1 MPIFD
6 DLRKLEAERKN
17 LAKQM
22 TELRDEAS
30 KRADGSKWQAE
41 DQTKWDEINTRY
53 DQIKEEADRLRA
65 IDKVERESFVA
76 DVQDRAGSDGADSFG
91 GGTKPTQEMR
101 AAAFSAWCRA
111 GYGMDVPED
120 QQRACKALGF
130 NPNAKG
136 FDIRL
141 RSTTDIRRA
150 QAEAADA
157 PLSAKSRVLQRTLS
171 TEIGA
176 SGGYTHAPDVLV
188 NNLEIAM
195 LAFGGMRQVAEVIR
209 TESGERLQWPT
220 ANDTGNTG
228 EQLGES
234 TSIGSS
240 TDPTFGATYL
250 NAYKFSSKPII
261 VPQELI
267 EDSGFDLAGIIGTM
281 LGERLG
287 RITNTRFTTG
297 NGAGQPYGL
306 MSMSTSGKT
315 TAGATAILAGEL
327 IDLLH
332 SVDPAYVTMGAG
344 WMMHNTI
351 LGAVRQIKD
360 GAGNYIWLPSM
371 METQPDRILGYPVTI
386 NQDMA
391 SSVAASQK
399 TVAFGQLSKYK
410 IRTVRAIR
418 LYRLQ
423 ELYRATDQDGFVAF
437 VREDG
442 VLLDAGTHPVK
453 HLTQH
458 A

>member
-30 KRADGSKWQAE
+30 KRADSGKWQTE
-41 DQTKWDEINTRY
+41 DQSKWDEINARY
-53 DQIKEEADRLRA
+53 DTIKEQADRLRA
-65 IDKVERESFVA
+65 IDKVERESFVT
-76 DVQDRAGSDGADSFG
+76 DLEDRAGGDGADSFSG
-91 GGTKPTQEMR
+91 KPTQEMR

-111 GYGMDVPED
+111 GYEMDIPED
-120 QQRACKALGF
+120 QQRACKALNL
-130 NPNAKG
+130 NPRAKT
-136 FDIRL
+136 FEIRL
-141 RSTTDIRRA
+141 HGTNDFRRA
-150 QAEAADA
+150 QSECFDA
-157 PLSAKSRVLQRTLS
+157 PLSAKERVLRRTLS
-171 TEIGA
+171 TETGA

-195 LAFGGMRQVAEVIR
+195 LAFGGMRQVAETLR

-228 EQLGES
+228 QLLDES

-240 TDPTFGATYL
+240 VDPTFAATYL

-267 EDSGFDLAGIIGTM
+267 EDSGVDIAGIIGTM

-287 RITNTRFTTG
+287 RITNTYYTTG
-297 NGAGQPYGL
+297 DGAAKPYGL
-306 MSMSTSGKT
+306 LTQSTSGKT
-315 TAGATAILAGEL
+315 TAGATAILAGEV

-332 SVDPAYVTMGAG
+332 SVDPAYVTMGAS
-344 WMMHNTI
+344 WMMHNTV

-371 METQPDRILGYPVTI
+371 MDTQPDRILGYPVTV

-399 TVAFGQLSKYK
+399 TIAFGQLSKYK
-410 IRTVRAIR
+410 IRTVRSVR

-437 VREDG
+437 TREDG